1 MDDKAGPSS
10 DPSAEGLQ
18 SLDAK
23 WENKFQHITEM
34 LKLTE
39 SISGGTIAHPQSS
52 LKRTQLLHRQKTS
65 AVRNVKGK
73 KAPI

>member
-1 MDDKAGPSS
+1 MDDTAGPSS
-10 DPSAEGLQ
+10 APSAERLQ
-18 SLDAK
+18 SLGAK

-39 SISGGTIAHPQSS
+39 SISGGTATHPQSS
-52 LKRTQLLHRQKTS
+52 LKRTRLLYRQKTS

-73 KAPI
+73 KAPN